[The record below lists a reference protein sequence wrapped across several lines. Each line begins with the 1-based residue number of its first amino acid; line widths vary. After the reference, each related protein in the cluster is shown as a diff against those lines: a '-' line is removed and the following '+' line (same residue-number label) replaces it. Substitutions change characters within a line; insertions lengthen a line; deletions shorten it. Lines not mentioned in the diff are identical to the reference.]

1 MCCRRQ
7 ALESSRHRGALVLGV
22 HTHARV
28 SHVHTSLFFTSS
40 LPLLS
45 PRSVSFLKAGSL
57 VHL

>member
-1 MCCRRQ
+1 MCCQRQ
-7 ALESSRHRGALVLGV
+7 ALESSAAPRGTGAGCAHR
-22 HTHARV
+22 RV
-28 SHVHTSLFFTSS
+28 SHVRTSLFFTSS